1 VIFVTK
7 VAETGQGAFADVNYE
22 IRVPAYLRRY
32 LTATTDSVTFY
43 AELK

>member
-1 VIFVTK
+1 VFVTRVSEVTK
-7 VAETGQGAFADVNYE
+7 GAFADVNYE

-32 LTATTDSVTFY
+32 LTTTIDSVTFY